1 MAITRREL
9 AGILA
14 ATAAAAAPQSAG
26 SPAGAPAGSDDEE
39 TRSAHDALKDNAQ
52 QLGQVKVPM
61 ATEPACHFK
70 A

>member
-14 ATAAAAAPQSAG
+14 ATAAATQIEGAPQESG
-26 SPAGAPAGSDDEE
+26 EE
-39 TRSAHDALKDNAQ
+39 SRSAHEALEQSAQ
-52 QLGQVKVPM
+52 QLDKIPLPM

-70 A
+70 P

>member
-9 AGILA
+9 AAVLA
-14 ATAAAAAPQSAG
+14 ATAASQMQGAPQ
-26 SPAGAPAGSDDEE
+26 PEDEE

-52 QLGQVKVPM
+52 QLDKIPLPM
-61 ATEPACHFK
+61 ATEPVCHFK